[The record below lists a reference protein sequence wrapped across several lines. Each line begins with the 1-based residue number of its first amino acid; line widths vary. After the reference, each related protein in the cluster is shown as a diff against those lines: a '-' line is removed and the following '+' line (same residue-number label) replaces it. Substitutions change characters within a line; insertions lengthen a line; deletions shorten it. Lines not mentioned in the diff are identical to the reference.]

1 MILSPGFYLKTR
13 DFLQP
18 LDGREKGGGRSGE
31 MAAEKA
37 VTGGADPSS
46 IGHSGDASVRTG
58 NAQPDTSPV
67 RAALP
72 IGLEAKP
79 EPDYGC
85 WSTTT
90 NYGSY
95 AGCVSYGLWDDKTTV
110 CRGKLISSYPP
121 QSINFFNKELHVLSV
136 KVLYGF

>member
-1 MILSPGFYLKTR
+1 MILLPGFYLKTR

-18 LDGREKGGGRSGE
+18 LDAREKGGGRSGE

-46 IGHSGDASVRTG
+46 IGHSGDASERTG

-79 EPDYGC
+79 ELDYGS

-90 NYGSY
+90 SYG
-95 AGCVSYGLWDDKTTV
+95 SYGLWDDKAAV

-121 QSINFFNKELHVLSV
+121 QSINFFNKELHVLSI
-136 KVLYGF
+136 KVLSGF